1 MSPEFIKQ
9 WEHIIDDVDK
19 QKIPVEF
26 IKKLV
31 IKLEGKRQQTINI
44 KKFLD
49 QGLEPEQIEEAVSK
63 KLAEL
68 DDEIVSVEFVLNI
81 ESIAETVQPETD
93 KLLGR
98 LKFK

>member
-26 IKKLV
+26 IKKL
-31 IKLEGKRQQTINI
+31 IFKLEGKRQHTINI
-44 KKFLD
+44 QKLLD
-49 QGLEPEQIEEAVSK
+49 NGLTPEEVEQAVSR
-63 KLAEL
+63 KLEEY
-68 DDEIVSVEFVLNI
+68 DNTIVNVEFVLNI

-93 KLLGR
+93 RLLRG
-98 LKFK
+98 FK

>member
-1 MSPEFIKQ
+1 MSPEFIRQ

-63 KLAEL
+63 KLFEL
-68 DDEIVSVEFVLNI
+68 DDQIVSVEFVLNI
-81 ESIAETVQPETD
+81 ESIAEAVQPETD
-93 KLLGR
+93 KLLGK
-98 LKFK
+98 L

>member
-1 MSPEFIKQ
+1 MSPDFISQ

-26 IKKLV
+26 IKKLI
-31 IKLEGKRQQTINI
+31 IKMQGKRQTTINI

-49 QGLEPEQIEEAVSK
+49 QGLEPDQVEEAVSR
-63 KLAEL
+63 KLQEY

-93 KLLGR
+93 RLLR
-98 LKFK
+98 NFK